1 MGIGQDNPYCPLIA
15 NLSSQEKGQVMS
27 KRAIIVVDIQNDYFP
42 GGKYELVGI
51 DKAAQNAARVIEAA
65 REKGDR
71 VIHVQHIFPSQDAPF
86 FTPGSAGIEI
96 NPVVAPREDETVVVK
111 NYPNSFLKTK
121 LKEMLD
127 ADEIEDV
134 VVVGA
139 MSHMCID
146 ATTRAASD
154 FGYKTTVVQD
164 ACATRDLE
172 HEGVTVPAASVH
184 AAMMSALGFAYAT
197 ITDTEAYVAQ

>member
-1 MGIGQDNPYCPLIA
+1 
-15 NLSSQEKGQVMS
+15 MS
-27 KRAIIVVDIQNDYFP
+27 KRAIVVVDIQKDYFP
-42 GGKYELVGI
+42 SGKFELVGVEQ
-51 DKAAQNAARVIEAA
+51 AAANAARVIEAA
-65 REKGDR
+65 RGKGDR
-71 VIHVQHIFPSQDAPF
+71 VIHIQHIFPSQDAPF
-86 FTPGSAGIEI
+86 FTPDSEGSEI
-96 NPVVAPREDETVVVK
+96 SPVVAPRANETVVVK
-111 NYPNSFLKTK
+111 NYPNSFLKTD
-121 LKEMLD
+121 LKAILD
-127 ADEIEDV
+127 ADGIEEV

-172 HEGVTVPAASVH
+172 FGGVTVPAASVH

-197 ITDTEAYVAQ
+197 ITDTDRWIAS

>member
-1 MGIGQDNPYCPLIA
+1 
-15 NLSSQEKGQVMS
+15 MS
-27 KRAIIVVDIQNDYFP
+27 KRAIVVVDLQNDYFP

-51 DKAAQNAARVIEAA
+51 NKAAENAARVIESA
-65 REKGDR
+65 RKKGDR

-86 FTPGSAGIEI
+86 FTPDSEGITI
-96 NPVVAPREDETVVVK
+96 NPVVAPREGETVVVK
-111 NYPNSFLKTK
+111 NYPNSFLKTE
-121 LKEMLD
+121 LKEILD
-127 ADEIEDV
+127 ADGIEDI

-197 ITDTEAYVAQ
+197 ITDTDAYVAQ

>member
-1 MGIGQDNPYCPLIA
+1 
-15 NLSSQEKGQVMS
+15 MS
-27 KRAIIVVDIQNDYFP
+27 KRAIVVVDLQNDYFP

-51 DKAAQNAARVIEAA
+51 DKASANAARVIEAA
-65 REKGDR
+65 RDKGDR
-71 VIHVQHIFPSQDAPF
+71 VIHVQHIFPSQEAPF
-86 FTPGSAGIEI
+86 FTPDSAGAEI
-96 NPVVAPREDETVVVK
+96 NPVVAPREGETVVVK
-111 NYPNSFLKTK
+111 SHPNSFLKTD
-121 LKEMLD
+121 LKDILD
-127 ADEIEDV
+127 GDGIEEV

-172 HEGVTVPAASVH
+172 HDGVTVPAASVH
-184 AAMMSALGFAYAT
+184 AAMMSALGFAYAE
-197 ITDTEAYVAQ
+197 ITDTDTYVAQ

>member
-1 MGIGQDNPYCPLIA
+1 
-15 NLSSQEKGQVMS
+15 MS
-27 KRAIIVVDIQNDYFP
+27 KRAIVVVDLQNDYFP

-51 DKAAQNAARVIEAA
+51 NEAAKNAARVIEAA
-65 REKGDR
+65 RAKGDR
-71 VIHVQHIFPSQDAPF
+71 VIHVQHIFPSKDAPF
-86 FTPGSAGIEI
+86 FTPGSEGIEI
-96 NPVVAPREDETVVVK
+96 NPAVAPREGETVVVK
-111 NYPNSFLKTK
+111 NYPNSFLKTE
-121 LKEMLD
+121 LKEILD
-127 ADEIEDV
+127 ADGIEDV

-172 HEGVTVPAASVH
+172 HEGITVPASSVH

-197 ITDTEAYVAQ
+197 ITDTDAYVAQ